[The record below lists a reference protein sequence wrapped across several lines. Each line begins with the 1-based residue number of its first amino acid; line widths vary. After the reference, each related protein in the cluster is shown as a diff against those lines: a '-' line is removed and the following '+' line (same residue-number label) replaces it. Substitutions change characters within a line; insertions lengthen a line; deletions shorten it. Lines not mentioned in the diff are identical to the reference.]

1 MKKLLLIVV
10 SAIAL
15 SGCVISNQEG
25 GAVVGGV
32 TGAVVGNHFGSGK
45 GKTAATALGAVI
57 GALSG
62 SAVGRS
68 MDRPRTVIHRNA
80 FPSHRRHHSHSR
92 RHSHSRYERQ
102 CLYVP
107 HRYVDFHGH
116 YHDYSRIECRMIRR
130 GPHFP

>member
-1 MKKLLLIVV
+1 MKKLLMVAV
-10 SAIAL
+10 SVIAL
-15 SGCVISNQEG
+15 SGCMATNQER
-25 GAVVGGV
+25 
-32 TGAVVGNHFGSGK
+32 
-45 GKTAATALGAVI
+45 GAVI
-57 GALSG
+57 GGATGGLLGSQIGSGTGKTVATGVGVLLGAITG
-62 SAVGRS
+62 SAIGES

-80 FPSHRRHHSHSR
+80 APLHRRHHSHSR

-130 GPHFP
+130 GPHFH